1 MGMCKTFRN
10 RAESKIY
17 LGVKGT
23 SLEDADAKSKALS
36 EAVHA
41 MIGKML

>member
-1 MGMCKTFRN
+1 MGMCKTFRY
-10 RAESKIY
+10 RAKGKFY

-36 EAVHA
+36 ESVHA
-41 MIGKML
+41 MINKML